1 VREKGFRSGGIVSPS
16 GTARDRPGDPGPGR
30 GLGMAKA
37 GGEMVDGAAFDE
49 GIPREART
57 PKSSAVG
64 LQ

>member
-1 VREKGFRSGGIVSPS
+1 
-16 GTARDRPGDPGPGR
+16 
-30 GLGMAKA
+30 MAKA

-49 GIPREART
+49 GIPREARS